1 MWVTP
6 ILVPNGIYCCANTLL
21 YFITSAYH
29 HKPNMF
35 RVVVINHYTNKNVYG
50 GTIIL
55 MGFGCEKRIMMY
67 LFFSFST
74 VVECKG
80 YIK

>member
-1 MWVTP
+1 MAYIAVL
-6 ILVPNGIYCCANTLL
+6 IL
-21 YFITSAYH
+21 YFLHHFCIPH

-74 VVECKG
+74 VVECNG